1 MGVVVKTRTR
11 PSCHSPPFGRH
22 SMAIPNEIPCVSA
35 RARVRRCR
43 CELDLRHRP
52 LASRKK
58 TVRGRWLG
66 RSKWPII
73 GLWRSL
79 CAVRALTNSE
89 KKGPIYDVIMHIC
102 DVSGGRSIPRGREL
116 IAQRLTGGLFC
127 KSQGSPPALANWVK
141 SASTPEQH
149 VARLHNYF
157 VLG

>member
-1 MGVVVKTRTR
+1 MAYTCAESHAVCSLVMASTVHEQAGGGGGGGGGHRSSPPPTARGDRVVLSAVGVVVKTRTR

-22 SMAIPNEIPCVSA
+22 SMAISNEIPCVSA

-58 TVRGRWLG
+58 SVRGRWLG

-79 CAVRALTNSE
+79 CAVRALTNL
-89 KKGPIYDVIMHIC
+89 KKTANLRC
-102 DVSGGRSIPRGREL
+102 DNAYL
-116 IAQRLTGGLFC
+116 
-127 KSQGSPPALANWVK
+127 
-141 SASTPEQH
+141 
-149 VARLHNYF
+149 
-157 VLG
+157 